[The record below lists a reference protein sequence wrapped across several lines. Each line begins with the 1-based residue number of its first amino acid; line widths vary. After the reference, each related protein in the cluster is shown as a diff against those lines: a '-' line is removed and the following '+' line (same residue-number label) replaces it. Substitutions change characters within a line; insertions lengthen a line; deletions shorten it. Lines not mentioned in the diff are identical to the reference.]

1 MLQNFVVKPNFF
13 QISLATR
20 AITKSQSLITAGSF
34 KVKSG
39 LNIWQPFTQKAID
52 RISQFRAAA
61 GETNLETDIFEAS
74 TEKPDPKFS
83 AFFSHRNTEIKKNA
97 EIFTEWRNGKRFA
110 PESRSDGRNFYWVNF
125 RRNFCPI
132 PNFETLVA

>member
-20 AITKSQSLITAGSF
+20 AITKSQSLITAGSS

-52 RISQFRAAA
+52 KISQFREAA
-61 GETNLETDIFEAS
+61 GETNLEADIFEAS

-83 AFFSHRNTEIKKNA
+83 AFF
-97 EIFTEWRNGKRFA
+97 FTETPKLKKTPKFSPNEEMGN
-110 PESRSDGRNFYWVNF
+110 DL
-125 RRNFCPI
+125 RRNRGQMAGIFI
-132 PNFETLVA
+132 E